1 MTVQVDRITIKKDGI
16 YISSRESKKES
27 FKSTKNDYL
36 TKIFFND
43 GQKALDIA
51 FIQSCFEG
59 VELVGTHY
67 SILRYKDALE
77 KATDIKK
84 EFNDT
89 KNKMSKFLT
98 PIDKASL
105 NMPSYK
111 QTEKAKQYVILCDR
125 LDNQFFNLVCN
136 TMDINPQTHIFD
148 LIEVNGVKMLYTSH
162 KIPKYLVSKSLFKY
176 ELQYCPEDG
185 SFDLITIHANK
196 DFGGTVLSKYPI
208 EFNNSEKCIK
218 FVKLKDQP
226 RFCDIEIN
234 LTKYRKDY

>member
-1 MTVQVDRITIKKDGI
+1 MAVQVDKITIKKDGI
-16 YISSRESKKES
+16 YISSRESKKDS

-36 TKIFFND
+36 TDIFVN
-43 GQKALDIA
+43 GEQKDLDIA
-51 FIQSCFEG
+51 IIKSCFEG

-67 SILRYKDALE
+67 SIMRYKNALE

-89 KNKMSKFLT
+89 KNKMSSFLT

-136 TMDINPQTHIFD
+136 TIDINPQTHIFE
-148 LIEVNGVKMLYTSH
+148 LIEVNGIKMLYTES
-162 KIPKYLVSKSLFKY
+162 KIPNFLVSKALYKY
-176 ELQYCPEDG
+176 ELIFCQEDG
-185 SFDLITIHANK
+185 SFDCIVPYTNK
-196 DFGGTVLSKYPI
+196 DFAGTVISKYPL
-208 EFNNSEKCIK
+208 EFDNKEKCIK
-218 FVKLKDQP
+218 FKKLKDQP
-226 RFCDIEIN
+226 RFCDVEIT
-234 LTKYRKDY
+234 LSQYRIKY